1 MFIYAVRTK
10 LRLKIKVLY
19 SMTFFILEILHK
31 MSNNLKQNVNQNPT
45 FSRYKTSVLEQHSR
59 RVVVTV
65 DEWKKWRV
73 YVHLAVE
80 KVINF

>member
-19 SMTFFILEILHK
+19 SMTFCLLGILHK
-31 MSNNLKQNVNQNPT
+31 MSNNFDVNQNLT

>member
-19 SMTFFILEILHK
+19 SMTFCLLEILHK
-31 MSNNLKQNVNQNPT
+31 MSNNFDVNQNLT
-45 FSRYKTSVLEQHSR
+45 FHAIKPLYSNSTVVAWWSQSTSG
-59 RVVVTV
+59 
-65 DEWKKWRV
+65 KKWRV

>member
-10 LRLKIKVLY
+10 LRLEIKVLY
-19 SMTFFILEILHK
+19 SMTFCILEILHK
-31 MSNNLKQNVNQNPT
+31 MSNNFDVNQNLT

-59 RVVVTV
+59 PVVVTV
-65 DEWKKWRV
+65 EEWKKWRV